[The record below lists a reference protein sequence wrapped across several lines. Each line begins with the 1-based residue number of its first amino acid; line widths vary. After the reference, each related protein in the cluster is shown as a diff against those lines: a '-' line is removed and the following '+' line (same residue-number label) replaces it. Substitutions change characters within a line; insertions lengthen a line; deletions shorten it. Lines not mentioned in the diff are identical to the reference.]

1 MRFLLL
7 PALLAC
13 SEYNVDSIEKVNAGP
28 DETETDPDEIGTA
41 DPTSE
46 PTGEPAEPASEE
58 GQPPIAVCSVNPSE
72 VSPPF
77 EEALFDGTASSDPNG
92 GSLSYNWDLITY
104 PEGTAFPYF
113 TDSTSSSFYFM
124 PDVAGEYIGRLT
136 VTNDAGLSDTC
147 DAVLNAVPSQNLWV
161 EMYWVHSGDDMD
173 LHLIAPGNDWSSS
186 LQSDQDCY
194 YANCVYSGLD
204 WGQYGYSSDDPILD
218 LDDISGVGPENINI
232 DDPQSN
238 GNYTVVVHDYPSSV
252 YNGNNDVTIN
262 IYLDG
267 ALVWSVTRGISVE
280 DSYTPI
286 ASINWATKSVT
297 GL

>member
-7 PALLAC
+7 PALLSC
-13 SEYNVDSIEKVNAGP
+13 SEYNVDSIEKTNTGP
-28 DETETDPDEIGTA
+28 DETETDPDGNGTGT
-41 DPTSE
+41 PTSE
-46 PTGEPAEPASEE
+46 PTNEELEPASEE

-77 EEALFDGTASSDPNG
+77 ESALFDGTGSSDPNG
-92 GSLSYNWDLITY
+92 GSLSYYWDLITY
-104 PEGTAFPYF
+104 PEGTATPYF
-113 TDSTSSSFYFM
+113 MDSTSSDFYFT

-173 LHLIAPGNDWSSS
+173 LHLIEPGYDWSSS

-194 YANCVYSGLD
+194 YANCVSYGLD
-204 WGQYGYSSDDPILD
+204 WGQSLYSGDDPILD

-238 GNYTVVVHDYPSSV
+238 GSYTVVVHDYPSSV
-252 YNGNNDVTIN
+252 YNGSNDVTIN

-267 ALVWSVTRGISVE
+267 NLTWSVTRGISVE

-286 ASINWATKSVT
+286 ASINWATKTVT